1 MLYAI
6 LCYNSEAAIGAWSKA
21 EEAAVMGRL
30 AVVNSE
36 LTAERKL
43 TMHGRLMPTTTAA
56 TVRAGRE
63 TVIIDGPFAETKE
76 QLLGLYVVDCKT
88 FEDALDAA
96 GRLARER
103 PSGVLEVRPFL
114 SFHAEP
120 VA

>member
-6 LCYNSEAAIGAWSKA
+6 LCYNSEAAVGAWSKA
-21 EEAAVMGRL
+21 EESAVMDRL
-30 AVVNSE
+30 DVVNRA
-36 LTAERKL
+36 LCAERKL

-76 QLLGLYVVDCKT
+76 QLLGLYIVDCKT

-96 GRLARER
+96 RRLARER
-103 PSGVLEVRPFL
+103 PSGVLEVRPFM
-114 SFHAEP
+114 SFVVEP
-120 VA
+120 AA